1 MPMALWVGAF
11 VCLFD
16 LRGSATAARAICI
29 KRLTYLIVAINLRTS
44 TIIITLIFPQRRKFR
59 DAGYSISGGVRREN
73 ASEFAEARA

>member
-1 MPMALWVGAF
+1 
-11 VCLFD
+11 
-16 LRGSATAARAICI
+16 
-29 KRLTYLIVAINLRTS
+29 LTYLIVAINLRTS